1 MSKLVYAL
9 SYREFIDTMHNNKVT
24 EENIEERLGAIIE
37 IMGEQDFM
45 FFPFYF
51 KHEHHN
57 VLRLTF
63 DDVDERLD
71 VKLFGEPQDNG
82 REYIPVVPMSEDQAK
97 LIIKFVEANENAKA
111 FFVHCAAGIS
121 RSAAVAKWIDQKF
134 NTDDTIFN
142 VNNPIIKPNQ
152 RILSILRKLSNYE

>member
-1 MSKLVYAL
+1 MLVYAL
-9 SYREFIDTMHNNKVT
+9 SYTQFIDAMHYNKVT
-24 EENIEERLGAIIE
+24 EENVEARPGAIIE
-37 IMGEQDFM
+37 IMGEQDLRFL
-45 FFPFYF
+45 PFYF

-71 VKLFGEPQDNG
+71 IKLFGEPQDDG
-82 REYIPVVPMSEDQAK
+82 REYIPVVPMSEEQAK
-97 LIIKFVEANENAKA
+97 LIIKFVEANENAKV

-121 RSAAVAKWIDQKF
+121 RSGAVAKWIDQKF
-134 NTDDTIFN
+134 NEDDTVFN
-142 VNNPIIKPNQ
+142 VNNPHIIPNQ